1 MRGLLICVG
10 DLFVIQI
17 AYSGRGHDPEIE
29 RMPNASLPALNLQR
43 LKAYLATVATVVL
56 ACAVYR
62 YSPYN
67 SSELGALYGPPR
79 WTFTGA
85 DFLLASAVVYSL
97 LLAPYFLLAADP
109 CASKSLRFFQLAWRL
124 ARSPRQTL
132 ASPLARDDRVAVL
145 ATLLKMFFAPLMAMQ
160 LMSFCVGALASG
172 AALLHFGVTATSLR
186 SAFDDHV
193 FWMVLRAILF
203 VDVLVFTLGYLVE
216 SPRLGNQ
223 IRSVDPTL
231 RGWAVALL
239 CYPPF
244 NQVTGAVLGSS
255 TSEFP
260 QFSNTSVHITMNVMV
275 LCLMAIFAWAA
286 LSLGW
291 KASNLTHRGIVS
303 SGAYAWVRHPAYTCK
318 NLAWWIGA
326 APLVSTAFAQSF
338 VGGLQA
344 VLSVAGVS
352 MLYLLRA
359 LTEEDHLRSVD
370 ADYAA
375 YAERVRFRFI
385 PGVI

>member
-1 MRGLLICVG
+1 MIS
-10 DLFVIQI
+10 
-17 AYSGRGHDPEIE
+17 ASGRADDREMARVPKA
-29 RMPNASLPALNLQR
+29 RPPSLFLQR
-43 LKAYLATVATVVL
+43 LKAYLATVATVAL
-56 ACAVYR
+56 ACAIYR

-67 SSELGALYGPPR
+67 GSELGALYGPPR

-97 LLAPYFLLAADP
+97 LLAPYFLFAADP

-186 SAFDDHV
+186 SVFDDHI

-216 SPRLGNQ
+216 SPRLGNP

-244 NQVTGAVLGSS
+244 NMVTGAVLGSS

-260 QFSNTSVHITMNVMV
+260 QFSNTSVHITMNVTV
-275 LCLMAIFAWAA
+275 LCLMAIFAWAG

-303 SGAYAWVRHPAYTCK
+303 RGAYAWVRHPAYASK

-326 APLVSTAFAQSF
+326 APFVSTAFAQSL
-338 VGGLQA
+338 VAGLQA
-344 VLSVAGVS
+344 LLSVAGVS
-352 MLYLLRA
+352 LLYLLRA

-370 ADYAA
+370 GDYAA
-375 YAERVRFRFI
+375 YAARVRFRFI